1 MKHSLFLQGFAAA
14 ILTLCTAC
22 ATDLGPSDTLAEPLP
37 LVFSAT
43 QVGVTETTTRAATDG
58 TWEGTEEVAIQI
70 GSEVKKYKVASS
82 GALTPDG
89 STTPFYRT
97 SKDDIAVT
105 AWYPYSDS
113 QPDAPTIANDQRT
126 TASRESSNLMTASTT
141 AVYGETTTL
150 RFSHQTARLR
160 IYLTGPESTTP
171 VTGATVTATFGSN
184 TYTAHEDGN
193 GYYSLLVAPG
203 TTVTQDAD
211 FLTITA
217 SGKTYKATS
226 PATETFAAGTSYNY
240 SFALKCPPYLTF
252 TTNAE
257 QGFKMTL
264 PNSFKGKFQ
273 YSVGGG
279 AWTTVTTGTTV
290 TFGGSKGTL
299 RLRGVSSSG
308 TSTGDS
314 YPVTK
319 QSCTISFT
327 KPDVPVTAS
336 GDIRT
341 LVDYKNYDTAE
352 TGSAK
357 FCYLF
362 QDCTA
367 LTSAPELP
375 AETLATYCYYY
386 MFYGCTGLTAAP
398 ALSATTLAEYC
409 YSGMFRG
416 CTALKTAPA
425 LPATTLANQCY
436 VSMFSG
442 CTKFTKAPELPA
454 TTLADNC
461 YRSMFNGCTGLSTAP
476 KLPATKLA
484 EGCYYWMFQ
493 GCTGLTTAPE
503 LPATTLA
510 KESYYYMF
518 NGCTG
523 LTTAPALPATTLAE
537 YCYCGMFND
546 CTALT
551 EAPEKLPATELKNY
565 CYQTMFQRC
574 YALTKAPE
582 LPATTLVKGCYSCM
596 FQTCTNLT
604 EVTIRAE
611 SWAYDALSSWL
622 NNVKTTDG
630 TIYCKQTFYEK
641 ELKPEG
647 TNYIP
652 ENWTVEYITD

>member
-22 ATDLGPSDTLAEPLP
+22 ATDLGLSDTLAEPLP
-37 LVFSAT
+37 LVFSAI
-43 QVGVTETTTRAATDG
+43 QVGGVTKTTTRAATDG

-97 SKDDIAVT
+97 SKDDIAIT

-126 TASRESSNLMTASTT
+126 TASRESSNLMKVSTT

-171 VTGATVTATFGSN
+171 VTGATVTATFGSS

-279 AWTTVTTGTTV
+279 AWTTVTSGTTV

-327 KPDVPVTAS
+327 KPNVPVTAS

-409 YSGMFRG
+409 YSGMFQG

-425 LPATTLANQCY
+425 LPATTLVNRCY
-436 VSMFSG
+436 S
-442 CTKFTKAPELPA
+442 
-454 TTLADNC
+454 
-461 YRSMFNGCTGLSTAP
+461 SMFNGCTALTAAPALSAET
-476 KLPATKLA
+476 LATH
-484 EGCYYWMFQ
+484 CYYRMF
-493 GCTGLTTAPE
+493 
-503 LPATTLA
+503 
-510 KESYYYMF
+510 Y
-518 NGCTG
+518 GCTG
-523 LTTAPALPATTLAE
+523 LTTAPALPAKTLAE
-537 YCYCGMFND
+537 GCYYSMLQGCTGLTKAPTLPATTLKDACYRSMFNGCTKLTTAPTLPATELAVD
-546 CTALT
+546 CYREMFQSCGLTTAP
-551 EAPEKLPATELKNY
+551 ALPATELKDY
-565 CYQTMFQRC
+565 CYERMFNGC
-574 YALTKAPE
+574 KALTKAPE
-582 LPATTLVKGCYSCM
+582 LPAKTLVYNCYGCM
-596 FQTCTNLT
+596 FQSCTNLKT
-604 EVTIRAE
+604 VTIRAE
-611 SWAYDALSSWL
+611 SWAYGALSSWL
-622 NNVKTTDG
+622 DNVKTTDG
-630 TIYCKQTFYEK
+630 TIYCKQAFYEK

-652 ENWTVEYITD
+652 ENWHVEYITD